1 MAQSQSAAGRQVH
14 SGRQT
19 RRRARNWGRYWF
31 VAPALLFMLVTMVY
45 PIIDN
50 VRMSLYDVNV
60 GTFLSNTAP
69 FVGLD
74 NYTRVITDPAFQKA
88 AVTTVIFT
96 IGSLFF
102 QFVIG
107 FALALLFNKS
117 FPGNGLLRALL
128 LLGWM
133 LPSVV
138 SGSIFRWS
146 FDGGMGIINYILQTI
161 GVLHQ
166 PIYWLND
173 PNTALLATIFAN
185 IWVGIPFNMIL
196 LLPGL
201 QSIPQSFYEAAAID
215 GANGRQSFRH
225 VTLPLMRPV
234 ILSVLL
240 LGIIYTFKAFD
251 IVYVMTGGGPVDAT
265 TLLTIYV
272 YKLSFS
278 FFRFGDGSAAAI
290 LLLLFLSV
298 VAVGYL
304 WLSQREEAAA

>member
-1 MAQSQSAAGRQVH
+1 MAQTPTAAAAQVQSEGR
-14 SGRQT
+14 S
-19 RRRARNWGRYWF
+19 RRRAHNWGRYWF

-45 PIIDN
+45 PVVDN
-50 VRMSLYDVNV
+50 IRMSLFDVNV
-60 GTFLSNTAP
+60 STFLANSAP
-69 FVGLD
+69 FVGLG
-74 NYTRVITDPAFQKA
+74 NYAKVVADPTFQKA
-88 AVTTVIFT
+88 LVTTTIFT
-96 IGSLFF
+96 IGSLVF

-107 FALALLFNKS
+107 FALALLFNKR

-146 FDGGMGIINYILQTI
+146 FDGGMGIINYILQSI
-161 GVLHQ
+161 GMLPGPV
-166 PIYWLND
+166 YWLNN
-173 PNTALLATIFAN
+173 PTTALAATIIAN

-215 GANGRQSFRH
+215 GASERQSFWH

-234 ILSVLL
+234 IMSVLL

-272 YKLSFS
+272 YKLVFS
-278 FFRFGDGSAAAI
+278 FFRFGEGSAAAI